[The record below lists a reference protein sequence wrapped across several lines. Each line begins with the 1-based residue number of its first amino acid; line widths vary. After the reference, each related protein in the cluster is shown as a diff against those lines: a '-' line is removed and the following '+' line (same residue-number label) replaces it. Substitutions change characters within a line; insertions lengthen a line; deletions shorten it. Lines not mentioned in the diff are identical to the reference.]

1 MHRAQKLRGAAM
13 TALLIGCPAC
23 VFEFG
28 TGNNPSPAG
37 ALEFA
42 PDARARAA
50 NSLRIDVEDARD
62 NVRIDV
68 MSPASGPVGTEVVLT
83 GFGFT
88 DDNTIHFGAGVV
100 AHVSI
105 RSAIG
110 ISCTTNP
117 SCRGGIRQSLVFT
130 VPDALPGAN
139 RVWVEN
145 GNGSSRS
152 ARFYITGGRCTD
164 RCK

>member
-1 MHRAQKLRGAAM
+1 MDRAQRLGAAAT
-13 TALLIGCPAC
+13 TALLIGCAAC

-28 TGNNPSPAG
+28 TGGHLPG
-37 ALEFA
+37 AL
-42 PDARARAA
+42 ARAA
-50 NSLRIDVEDARD
+50 NSLPTGVENTRES
-62 NVRIDV
+62 VRIDAV
-68 MSPASGPVGTEVVLT
+68 SPASGSVGTEVVLT

-110 ISCTTNP
+110 IACTTNP
-117 SCRGGIRQSLVFT
+117 SCRGGIQQSLVFA

-145 GNGSSRS
+145 RNGRSRGL
-152 ARFYITGGRCTD
+152 RFNVTE
-164 RCK
+164 

>member
-1 MHRAQKLRGAAM
+1 MNWAQLGSAAT
-13 TALLIGCPAC
+13 TALLICCAAC

-28 TGNNPSPAG
+28 TGGHLSQ

-42 PDARARAA
+42 PGPLARAA
-50 NSLRIDVEDARD
+50 NSLSTGVEDARES
-62 NVRIDV
+62 VRIDAV
-68 MSPASGPVGTEVVLT
+68 SPASGPVGTEVVLT

-110 ISCTTNP
+110 IACTTNP
-117 SCRGGIRQSLVFT
+117 SCRGGIQQSLVFA

-145 GNGSSRS
+145 RNGRSRS
-152 ARFYITGGRCTD
+152 LRFHVTG
-164 RCK
+164 